1 MGCGQEVIDS
11 INFAGPLHDIGK
23 IGVRDEILLK
33 KSGFTGEE
41 REIMKSHVVRGEEIL
56 RPLNLL
62 ASERAVVLYHHE
74 RWDGGGYPK
83 GLCGQDIPV
92 VARIFSVA
100 DTFDAMT
107 STRPYRQA
115 LSLDVAKAEIIKCRG
130 SQFDPAVVDAFITSE
145 ILKG

>member
-1 MGCGQEVIDS
+1 
-11 INFAGPLHDIGK
+11 
-23 IGVRDEILLK
+23 
-33 KSGFTGEE
+33 
-41 REIMKSHVVRGEEIL
+41 MKSHVVRGEEIL

-115 LSLDVAKAEIIKCRG
+115 LSLDVAKEEIIKCRG